1 MKKLVFTIAAV
12 AAFSFANAQEQL
24 QQPAQTPTKKKTA
37 ATTTAPKEG
46 ATKKEAT
53 HTTEATTSTTEKNPN
68 AGATTDPKKS
78 GTRMAINEKG
88 LPGEKKSTKGTTA
101 TTPK

>member
-12 AAFSFANAQEQL
+12 AAFSFANAQEI
-24 QQPAQTPTKKKTA
+24 QQPTQTPTKKKA
-37 ATTTAPKEG
+37 ATTTPA
-46 ATKKEAT
+46 KKEAT

-68 AGATTDPKKS
+68 AGTTTDPKKS

-88 LPGEKKSTKGTTA
+88 LPGEKKPAKTTTA
-101 TTPK
+101 NTPK